1 MFRYGQYR
9 TMPFSPINETWLHYE
24 RSGAGEPLVLIH
36 GSWVD
41 GRVWDAVRPA
51 LSRSFDV
58 VSFDRRGH
66 SRSVPA
72 PAGTIHEDVDD
83 VARLIEALDLRPA
96 HVAGASWGG
105 SIALRLAAA
114 RPELLRSLAVHEP
127 PLFDLLDDRDWPE
140 LAELRSVLASV
151 AELLGSGDHERGAR
165 LYFDQVAAT
174 PGGWAGL
181 EPAERAILLANAPT
195 YLEQGRDSD
204 ALRIDLESLSAF
216 TGPSLVTFGD
226 RRPPMFR
233 RIAEVVVEALPE
245 ARTQLIPGSAHDP
258 QVTHPDS
265 YVKVLEQ
272 FEITVV
278 PR

>member
-1 MFRYGQYR
+1 V
-9 TMPFSPINETWLHYE
+9 PFSPINETWLHYE
-24 RSGAGEPLVLIH
+24 RSGAGEPLVLVH

-51 LSRSFDV
+51 LSRSFEV

-72 PAGTIHEDVDD
+72 PAGSIHEDVDD
-83 VARLIEALDLRPA
+83 VAGLIEALGLQPA

-114 RPELLRSLAVHEP
+114 RPELVRSLSVHEP
-127 PLFDLLDDRDWPE
+127 PLFDLLDDREWPE

-151 AELLGSGDHERGAR
+151 AELLDSGDREGGAS
-165 LYFDQVAAT
+165 LYFDRIAAA

-181 EPAERAILLANAPT
+181 EPARRETLLANAPT
-195 YLEQGRDSD
+195 YLGQRGDPD
-204 ALRIDLESLSAF
+204 ALRIDLESLAAF
-216 TGPSLVTFGD
+216 IGPSLVTFGD

-233 RIAEVVVEALPE
+233 RIAELVAEALPE
-245 ARTQLIPGSAHDP
+245 ARTQLIPGTAHDP

-265 YVKVLEQ
+265 YVKALEE
-272 FEITVV
+272 FAITVV

>member
-1 MFRYGQYR
+1 V
-9 TMPFSPINETWLHYE
+9 PFSPINETWLHYE
-24 RSGAGEPLVLIH
+24 RSGAGEPLVLVH

-51 LSRSFDV
+51 LSRSFEV

-72 PAGTIHEDVDD
+72 PAGSIHEDVDD
-83 VARLIEALDLRPA
+83 VAGLIEALGLQPA

-114 RPELLRSLAVHEP
+114 RPELVRSLSVHEP
-127 PLFDLLDDRDWPE
+127 PLFDLLDDREWPE

-151 AELLGSGDHERGAR
+151 AELLDSGDREGGAS
-165 LYFDQVAAT
+165 LYFDRIAAA

-181 EPAERAILLANAPT
+181 EPAGRETLLANAPT
-195 YLEQGRDSD
+195 YLGQRGDPD
-204 ALRIDLESLSAF
+204 ALRIDLESLAAF

-233 RIAEVVVEALPE
+233 RIAELVAEALPE
-245 ARTQLIPGSAHDP
+245 ARTQLIPGTVHDP

-265 YVKVLEQ
+265 YVKALEA
-272 FEITVV
+272 FAITVV

>member
-1 MFRYGQYR
+1 
-9 TMPFSPINETWLHYE
+9 MPFSPINETWLHYE
-24 RSGAGEPLVLIH
+24 RSGDGEPLVLIH

-51 LSRSFDV
+51 LSRSFEV

-66 SRSVPA
+66 SRSAPA
-72 PAGTIHEDVDD
+72 PASGTIHEDVDD
-83 VARLIEALDLRPA
+83 LAGLIEALGLRPA

-114 RPELLRSLAVHEP
+114 RPELLRSLSVHEP

-151 AELLGSGDHERGAR
+151 AEHLDSGDREGGAR
-165 LYFDQVAAT
+165 LYFDRIAAT

-181 EPAERAILLANAPT
+181 EPARRETLLANAPT
-195 YLEQGRDSD
+195 YLDQWRDPD

-216 TGPSLVTFGD
+216 TRPSLVTFGD
-226 RRPPMFR
+226 RRPAMFR
-233 RIAEVVVEALPE
+233 RIAELIAEALPE
-245 ARTQLIPGSAHDP
+245 ARDQLISGTAHDP
-258 QVTHPDS
+258 QITHPDS
-265 YVKVLEQ
+265 YVKALEE
-272 FEITVV
+272 FAITVV